1 MEDVSLWT
9 EFVTFLST
17 FNVIGVTIGL
27 IIATKV
33 AEVTKSLIEDLIMPL
48 IFSPLLKKLKI
59 EKLEDLS
66 WRGVLY
72 GKVLA
77 RLLDFV
83 IVAFCI
89 FLVVKYMNL
98 SLA

>member
-1 MEDVSLWT
+1 MEDVGLWT
-9 EFVTFLST
+9 EFVTFLNT

-27 IIATKV
+27 ILATKV

-66 WRGVLY
+66 RRGVLY

-77 RLLDFV
+77 RLLDFL

-98 SLA
+98 TLA

>member
-66 WRGVLY
+66 RRGVLY

>member
-1 MEDVSLWT
+1 MWW
-9 EFVTFLST
+9 EFITFLEN

-48 IFSPLLKKLKI
+48 IFSPILKKLKI

-66 WRGVLY
+66 RRWVLY

-77 RLLDFV
+77 RLLDFF
-83 IVAFCI
+83 IVAFCV

-98 SLA
+98 TLA